1 MCSEAY
7 PNNFV
12 ALVALLRRCW
22 CRDGVG
28 GAGFRGVSRVA
39 DSSVSTPVRS
49 ERGAAMAQMRI
60 GPQRKLGL
68 SLLGPWV
75 SGAEESS
82 SNHASERAVRV
93 LAAAIAAD
101 SNINA
106 SIQKVWVRWRCH
118 SPKQTAVTAVT
129 VLDTVHE
136 GRRASLQAHAHLHC
150 PCCPVHTSTTTTSTN
165 TAASEQQSS
174 SPFLFLFLF
183 LFLFWYHL
191 KPFISFVLTQ
201 AKNARCCCCCCCC
214 CCGSVGLLR

>member
-150 PCCPVHTSTTTTSTN
+150 PCCPVHTMHTRAQPPQAQT
-165 TAASEQQSS
+165 QQQASS
-174 SPFLFLFLF
+174 SHLLLFCFCSCF
-183 LFLFWYHL
+183 CFCFG
-191 KPFISFVLTQ
+191 II
-201 AKNARCCCCCCCC
+201 
-214 CCGSVGLLR
+214 